1 MQAQMAAPTS
11 TEPPKLSKQK
21 VKQIFFESEEKKFE
35 SMKSMMQNQRGSMS
49 SHDDQME
56 AMVEM
61 MVQQAILADEMFETH
76 NIEEDEFNSA
86 VMFYNLMNDPE
97 VHRKMMESM

>member
-1 MQAQMAAPTS
+1 
-11 TEPPKLSKQK
+11 
-21 VKQIFFESEEKKFE
+21 
-35 SMKSMMQNQRGSMS
+35 MKTMMQNQRGGAMS
-49 SHDDQME
+49 SQDDQME

-76 NIEEDEFNSA
+76 GIEEEEFNSA

-97 VHRKMMESM
+97 VHRKMMESMQKLSQMGGMGGMGMM